1 MGKLGYERLVLPSS
15 VVATLPVTDVVA
27 VVDAINRYRSL
38 CAADRA
44 AKRKRSAY
52 NAEWKRRRDNGLD
65 ND

>member
-1 MGKLGYERLVLPSS
+1 MGKVGYERLVLPSS
-15 VVATLPVTDVVA
+15 VVATLPVTDVAA

-38 CAADRA
+38 CAAERV
-44 AKRKRSAY
+44 AKRKKSFY